1 MVCRARRGVRP
12 GGALAASPNWYQT
25 SKTAASRREPL
36 APKAPC
42 ADPTAPIRLGS
53 GPSCT
58 VSVPVRPGSG
68 LAYPWRSHRTDLPV
82 APRRVPKMRARRP
95 PPHWSK
101 DDVSF
106 LRSSLGPRLDMV
118 RRLGWLRFSQVS
130 HPRFRW
136 YSQRLMEVRH
146 HQRLQDGCG
155 SCDWVPTE
163 LRVREFPPV
172 EQEILHS
179 LKYNCSSVAKGRNC
193 PRLCGSAV
201 ANDKADNS
209 TRLIR
214 MIQRK
219 AGLGK
224 RNSSL
229 ASWFRNQK
237 SETSRF
243 ELS

>member
-1 MVCRARRGVRP
+1 
-12 GGALAASPNWYQT
+12 
-25 SKTAASRREPL
+25 
-36 APKAPC
+36 
-42 ADPTAPIRLGS
+42 
-53 GPSCT
+53 
-58 VSVPVRPGSG
+58 
-68 LAYPWRSHRTDLPV
+68 
-82 APRRVPKMRARRP
+82 
-95 PPHWSK
+95 
-101 DDVSF
+101 
-106 LRSSLGPRLDMV
+106 
-118 RRLGWLRFSQVS
+118 
-130 HPRFRW
+130 
-136 YSQRLMEVRH
+136 MEVRH

-172 EQEILHS
+172 KQEILHS

-229 ASWFRNQK
+229 ASWLRNQK

-243 ELS
+243 ELRLEARSCRICLLCGIAKKQRDLANFPVHPLSARHAAPRRTTSARSSTVPSSSEAACPINGAAKPRSAALPLSSPKPTSGLPPSRRPFGVTSTATARKPSGRTGVTAPS